1 MFGAIAGAVKMIAG
15 IGASGIAWN
24 GVAKL
29 IPQNC
34 GKIMKGVY
42 IIGGV
47 GLAGAA
53 GDVAERYFDRQF
65 KATSAAIKA
74 AKEELEKE
82 AEDGVI
88 DVDPSEVKEVK
99 EDVSDD

>member
-1 MFGAIAGAVKMIAG
+1 MFGAIASAVKFVAG

-29 IPQNC
+29 IPQNS
-34 GKIMKGVY
+34 GKIMKAVY
-42 IIGGV
+42 VVGGV

-65 KATSAAIKA
+65 KAAEAAVKA
-74 AKEELEKE
+74 AKEELEKD
-82 AEDGVI
+82 ADII
-88 DVDPSEVKEVK
+88 DVEESEVKEVK
-99 EDVSDD
+99 DDVSGD